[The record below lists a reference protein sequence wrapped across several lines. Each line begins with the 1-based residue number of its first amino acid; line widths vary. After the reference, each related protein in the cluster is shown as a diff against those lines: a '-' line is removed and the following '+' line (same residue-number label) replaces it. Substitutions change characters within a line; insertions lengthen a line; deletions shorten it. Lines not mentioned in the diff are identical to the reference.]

1 MDEYF
6 AEKLR
11 GFDGVW
17 ARVSGGGEMPAT
29 ASAPAADISAFLRS
43 ESTLA
48 GIYRRLAASPAVGVA
63 QRAAALYRSVGG
75 SMARLRVQCFL
86 QSGDGAP
93 VQAAAPPEGAAPQLL
108 RQAYIIESGL
118 AADYTACGYSVLA
131 GICEARRQEVCAM
144 LLAFM
149 S

>member
-17 ARVSGGGEMPAT
+17 ARVSGGGEMPAAAT
-29 ASAPAADISAFLRS
+29 APAADISAFLRS

-48 GIYRRLAASPAVGVA
+48 GIYRRLAVSPAAGVA
-63 QRAAALYRSVGG
+63 QRAAALHRSVGG
-75 SMARLRVQCFL
+75 SMARLRVQRFL

-93 VQAAAPPEGAAPQLL
+93 VPAAAPPEGAAPQLL
-108 RQAYIIESGL
+108 RQAYIIESDL
-118 AADYTACGYSVLA
+118 AADYAACGYSVLA
-131 GICEARRQEVCAM
+131 GICGARRQEVCAM

>member
-17 ARVSGGGEMPAT
+17 ARVSGGGEMPAAT
-29 ASAPAADISAFLRS
+29 APAADISAFLRS

-63 QRAAALYRSVGG
+63 QRAAALHRSVGG
-75 SMARLRVQCFL
+75 SMARLRVHSFL

-93 VQAAAPPEGAAPQLL
+93 VPAAAPPEDAAPQLL

-118 AADYTACGYSVLA
+118 AADYAACGYSVLA
-131 GICEARRQEVCAM
+131 GICEARQQEVCAM

>member
-11 GFDGVW
+11 GFDSVW
-17 ARVSGGGEMPAT
+17 ARVSGSGEMPAA
-29 ASAPAADISAFLRS
+29 ASAPSAEISAFLRS
-43 ESTLA
+43 ESALA
-48 GIYRRLAASPAVGVA
+48 GIYRRLSASSAVGVA
-63 QRAAALYRSVGG
+63 QRAAALQRSVGG
-75 SMARLRVQCFL
+75 SIARLRVQRFL

-93 VQAAAPPEGAAPQLL
+93 VPAAPQPEGAVPQLL
-108 RQAYIIESGL
+108 RQAYIMEGGL
-118 AADYTACGYSVLA
+118 AADYAACGYSVLA
-131 GICEARRQEVCAM
+131 GICETRRQEVCAM